1 MRAKNDASH
10 VIRLLPGEDLL
21 VSIRQFLI
29 KENIQAGWIASCA
42 GSLSEYTMRF
52 ANERHAAKRNGYFEI
67 VNLTG
72 TLSANGSHLYICLS
86 NNVGETTGGHLLEG
100 GKIYTTAEIVLIE
113 SGKYIFTREHD
124 GSTPWNEL
132 QVKKR

>member
-1 MRAKNDASH
+1 MCAKNDTSH

-29 KENIQAGWIASCA
+29 KENILAGWIASCA

-52 ANERHAAKRNGYFEI
+52 ANERQAATRNGYFEI
-67 VNLTG
+67 INLTG
-72 TLSANGSHLYICLS
+72 TLSVNGSHLHICVS
-86 NNVGETTGGHLLEG
+86 DNTGKTTGGHLLKG
-100 GKIYTTAEIVLIE
+100 CKIYTTAEIVLIE
-113 SGKYIFTREHD
+113 SGKYIFTREPD

-132 QVKKR
+132 QVKER